1 MSLDTD
7 LRAALAGN
15 AGITALVGTRIVADR
30 MEEGAARP
38 FIVFSRATT
47 DYQTGLDG
55 TVLAERATFDVQCWA
70 DTRASAEAVC
80 DAAATAVR
88 AAGFLTTGRRAE
100 FDPESDLW
108 AAVLS
113 IDHWAT

>member
-7 LRAALAGN
+7 LRTALAAN
-15 AGITALVGTRIVADR
+15 AGLTVLVGSRIVADR
-30 MEEGAARP
+30 MEEGAPRP

-70 DTRASAEAVC
+70 DTRASAEAVANAVKAIL
-80 DAAATAVR
+80 DADQRPILSRVSGYDAELDLEAT
-88 AAGFLTTGRRAE
+88 L
-100 FDPESDLW
+100 
-108 AAVLS
+108 LS
-113 IDHWAT
+113 VEWWD

>member
-70 DTRASAEAVC
+70 DTRASAEAV
-80 DAAATAVR
+80 ANAVR
-88 AAGFLTTGRRAE
+88 VVFEADQRPILSRVSGYDAE
-100 FDPESDLW
+100 LDLE
-108 AAVLS
+108 ATLLS
-113 IDHWAT
+113 VEWWD